1 MNHLSDPSFQRG
13 NKRFLLSFEN
23 EDGRRSHSG
32 YYLPKVEIKDQ
43 GGDYSTGFL
52 LDYPYFKVNH
62 KMIAIKLS
70 KQHEFEADPGAIQQV
85 NFYCKFRYSREHNN
99 VFHY

>member
-13 NKRFLLSFEN
+13 NKRFLLSLEN

-70 KQHEFEADPGAIQQV
+70 KQHEFEVDPGAIQQV